1 MKNYRLLLIT
11 IFSLLNLSSIHAQDK
26 VAILDAMIR
35 EGIQDWH
42 IPGMTAI
49 VVQEGEVVFSK
60 VYGVKNIDSQKPVNR
75 ETLFNMGSTTKAV
88 VCMALGKLVD
98 QQKLKWDDKVR
109 SHLPEFRLSDPYI
122 TEEARVQDLLTHNL
136 GIAPAD
142 LLWVIDSVSTE
153 QTVAR
158 FALSEKSYP
167 LRGGFAYNNM
177 MYAVAGEVIEAVSG
191 MHWTKFVEEHIFRP
205 LEMQRSVA
213 RVSDIFSSGNYVT
226 PYQYDTAEGLYPAP
240 FNRSDQ
246 IGAAG
251 MIWTCTADMEHY
263 LQMLSQGG
271 VYKGKRLLS
280 PETFSYLFKPHAFV
294 GGTNFYPTQELTKP
308 DWMTYGL
315 GWFQHNYRGHKLD
328 FHTGSIA
335 GLVAIA
341 GIIHDTGTAVYVL
354 ANRDHAE
361 LRHAI
366 LYKAM
371 DLWAFDD
378 PERPWH
384 REIFELYE
392 KSRERQET
400 ALKKFNESQ
409 IPGTSSSL
417 PLEAFTG
424 KYSHP
429 MLGEAMVN
437 VSESGLEINFNEFV
451 SFHTEHW
458 HYNSFISDKDNK
470 LQSRLLF
477 TFEIGADGT
486 VSKLGAFGEH
496 FEKISE
502 K

>member
-1 MKNYRLLLIT
+1 MKNYRFLLIAL
-11 IFSLLNLSSIHAQDK
+11 FSLFYLTSNQAQDK
-26 VAILDAMIR
+26 VALLDDMIR

-60 VYGVKNIDSQKPVNR
+60 VYGVRNIESQKGVNR

-98 QQKLKWDDKVR
+98 QKKLKWDDKVR

-191 MHWTKFVEEHIFRP
+191 VHWTKFVEEHIFKP
-205 LEMQRSVA
+205 LEMERTVA

-226 PYQYDTAEGLYPAP
+226 PYQYDTAEGLDPAP

-271 VYKGKRLLS
+271 VYKGNRLLS

-294 GGTNFYPTQELTKP
+294 GATNFYPTQELTKP

-315 GWFQHNYRGHKLD
+315 GWFQHDYRGHKLD

-341 GIIHDTGTAVYVL
+341 GVIHDTKTAVYVL

-371 DLWAFDD
+371 DLWAFNDS
-378 PERPWH
+378 ERHWH
-384 REIFELYE
+384 REIFDLYE
-392 KSRERQET
+392 KRKGLAEA
-400 ALKKFNESQ
+400 ALEKFNKSQ
-409 IPGTSSSL
+409 IPGTSTSQSL
-417 PLEAFTG
+417 QAFRGRYT
-424 KYSHP
+424 HP

-437 VSESGLEINFNEFV
+437 VAESGLEITFNGFVNFNA
-451 SFHTEHW
+451 EHW
-458 HYNSFISDKDNK
+458 HYNSFISDKENK

-477 TFEIGADGT
+477 TFEIGPEGT
-486 VSKLGAFGEH
+486 VSKLGAFGEY
-496 FEKISE
+496 FKKVSE
-502 K
+502 